1 MEEINKILLKR
12 NLELLNKIKIK
23 ENKNNLLF
31 IRNFLKMQIKGE

>member
-12 NLELLNKIKIK
+12 NLELLNKIKTK

-31 IRNFLKMQIKGE
+31 IKNFLKMQIKGE